1 MTYYHFEGSLVQPTM
16 EMPSGVD
23 FSFQTNGVENY
34 FTAKSKWETHLR
46 SLPKIKVEG
55 KLKEGWVEEGKDFV
69 LEPKFV
75 EYYPDRNPLGDTGAN
90 DLSHG
95 SGYERIAVPVSE
107 TEANAETVEKKEDE
121 IERLKKLL
129 RMTDCPEALINGE
142 ITFKIQPVSELTGE
156 AKEWADREIKK
167 YEKSLQEGQEGAK
180 EVNGNCK
187 CSPDEKHGQ
196 TSVMCC
202 NRCGLPDE
210 DYWEVPANLAAS
222 KDYAKGLLEWAS
234 GKFVQYVPGI
244 WTHTYDKIEYTTTEL
259 LKEYDKYLNS

>member
-107 TEANAETVEKKEDE
+107 TEANAETVEKKEDSRTQLV
-121 IERLKKLL
+121 IGKL
-129 RMTDCPEALINGE
+129 E
-142 ITFKIQPVSELTGE
+142 F
-156 AKEWADREIKK
+156 
-167 YEKSLQEGQEGAK
+167 
-180 EVNGNCK
+180 NCF
-187 CSPDEKHGQ
+187 
-196 TSVMCC
+196 
-202 NRCGLPDE
+202 DE
-210 DYWEVPANLAAS
+210 DSEMSIRVGKSGYQSLYIDEVEELAN
-222 KDYAKGLLEWAS
+222 
-234 GKFVQYVPGI
+234 F
-244 WTHTYDKIEYTTTEL
+244 
-259 LKEYDKYLNS
+259 LNSHLGFEKQSNQSPAVSAPVEEDEMWNNVIAAIAACELFQKVRPHDVDRINDWKTRKIKELKQKYSITLK